1 MAFDCLYA
9 RGKDLRKRAL
19 RVRRNVLEEI
29 IDRHQPSPFAR
40 PARWR
45 TILRLVRRVANS
57 TV

>member
-29 IDRHQPSPFAR
+29 IDGHHFDAPGTLAR
-40 PARWR
+40 RPRGVGCGFR
-45 TILRLVRRVANS
+45 ES
-57 TV
+57 